1 MAKFDPEQAAAVVA
15 IQQLV
20 HEWAHEL
27 DVHNGLAAMGDL
39 LTADVRYN
47 VGGALRESRDAVLAF
62 YRERHARLAATAEG
76 VPFHR
81 HALHNLRTRFAAADR
96 AEIAFGLIYFTTA
109 GTGGGPGA
117 GRDQADPALVSDVT
131 MTCRRE
137 ADGHWR
143 IAAFDSALSFRRG

>member
-1 MAKFDPEQAAAVVA
+1 MAKFDLEQAAAVVA

-27 DVHNGLAAMGDL
+27 DVHNGLEAMPDL
-39 LTADVRYN
+39 LTTDVRYA
-47 VGGALRESRDAVLAF
+47 VGGAQRQSRDEVLAF
-62 YRERHARLAATAEG
+62 YRERHARLAATEEG

-81 HALHNLRTRFAAADR
+81 HALHNLRTTFTAPDT

-109 GTGGGPGA
+109 GNAA
-117 GRDQADPALVSDVT
+117 GRDHADPALVSDVT

-143 IAAFDSALSFRRG
+143 IAAFDSALSFRRGG

>member
-27 DVHNGLAAMGDL
+27 DVHNGLDAMGDL
-39 LTADVRYN
+39 LTADVRYT
-47 VGGALRESRDAVLAF
+47 VGGAPRHSRDDVLTF
-62 YRERHARLAATAEG
+62 YRERHARLEATADG

-81 HALHNLRTRFAAADR
+81 HALHNLRTRFTAADS

-109 GTGGGPGA
+109 GAAA

>member
-1 MAKFDPEQAAAVVA
+1 MAKFDLEQAAAVVA

-81 HALHNLRTRFAAADR
+81 HALHNLRTRFTAADN

-109 GTGGGPGA
+109 GAAA